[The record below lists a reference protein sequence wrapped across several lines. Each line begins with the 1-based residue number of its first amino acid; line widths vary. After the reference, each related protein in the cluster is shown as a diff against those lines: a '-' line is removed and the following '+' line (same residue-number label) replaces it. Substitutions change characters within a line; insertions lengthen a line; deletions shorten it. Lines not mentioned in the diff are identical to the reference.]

1 MQSNEI
7 RQVLS
12 QNAWFA
18 SLPDSL
24 ADKLIERGKLK
35 VLHHQQL
42 LHQKND
48 CADGFH
54 CVVSGV
60 KNFGICARRNGEVFI
75 VGFRIT

>member
-24 ADKLIERGKLK
+24 ADKLIERGKFS
-35 VLHHQQL
+35 QQL
-42 LHQKND
+42 TASLFLIVAALGID
-48 CADGFH
+48 CVIF
-54 CVVSGV
+54 
-60 KNFGICARRNGEVFI
+60 
-75 VGFRIT
+75 